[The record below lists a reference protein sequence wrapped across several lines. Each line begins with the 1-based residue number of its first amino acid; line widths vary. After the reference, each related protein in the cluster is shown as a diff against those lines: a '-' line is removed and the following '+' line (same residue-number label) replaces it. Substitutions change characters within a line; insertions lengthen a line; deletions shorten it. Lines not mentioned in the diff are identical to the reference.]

1 MKRWILLGVLVLG
14 SFVLGVSQQ
23 VLVYAALDEPTLQAI
38 AEAFTAKTGI
48 KVVWLTG
55 GAGELA
61 ARIRAEAARPQADV
75 FIGGSIDIYGD
86 LALAG
91 LLESI
96 EPPNAANIP
105 AEFKDSQ
112 GRYFGWYLGV
122 LGLVINTD
130 LLAELGL
137 PEPKT
142 WDDLLGPQWKGRV
155 VSSNPA
161 TAGAGYIF
169 LCTQIFRFETVA
181 PFFGFTGEQ
190 IIKEAEAA
198 AWKWFEQFKANV
210 AQFTAKATEP
220 ITLVAQGQAV
230 AGMSWAHDILTW
242 IEQGYPLKLIIPPY
256 TGFEIGGVGV
266 IKGAPHPQ
274 EAVAFVNF
282 VLSKEAQTINAT
294 VGAKRYP
301 VSPGVI
307 SPTNAPAFESVILVP
322 YDRTWAIN
330 NRGRLLDEWERRIA
344 R

>member
-1 MKRWILLGVLVLG
+1 MGKWILLGVLILG
-14 SFVLGVSQQ
+14 SLVLGVSQQ

-48 KVVWLTG
+48 RVVWLTG

-75 FIGGSIDIYGD
+75 FIGGSIDIHGD

-96 EPPNAANIP
+96 DPPNAVNIP
-105 AEFKDSQ
+105 GEFKDPQ

-122 LGLVINTD
+122 LGLVINTE
-130 LLAELGL
+130 LLSELGL

-142 WDDLLGPQWKGRV
+142 WDDLLAPQWKGYV
-155 VSSNPA
+155 VSANPA
-161 TAGAGYIF
+161 TAGSGYIF
-169 LCTQIFRFETVA
+169 LCTQIFRFEIAA
-181 PFFGFTGEQ
+181 PFFGFTGDQ
-190 IIKEAEAA
+190 RRKEAEAA

-210 AQFTAKATEP
+210 SQFTAKATEP

-242 IEQGYPLKLIIPPY
+242 IEQGYPLKLVIPPY
-256 TGFEIGGVGV
+256 TGYEIGGVSV
-266 IKGAPHPQ
+266 IKGAPHLQ
-274 EAVAFVNF
+274 EAIAFVNF

-301 VSPGVI
+301 VSLGVP
-307 SPTNAPAFESVILVP
+307 SPANAPAFETVVLVP
-322 YDRTWAIN
+322 YDRAWAIA
-330 NRGRLLDEWERRIA
+330 NRSRLLDEWERRIA